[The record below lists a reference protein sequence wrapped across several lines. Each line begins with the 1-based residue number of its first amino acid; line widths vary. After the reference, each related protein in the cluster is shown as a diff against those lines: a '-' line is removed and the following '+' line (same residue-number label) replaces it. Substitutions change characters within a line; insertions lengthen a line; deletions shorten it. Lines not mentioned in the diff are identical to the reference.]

1 MVFLFLIYNKNA
13 NNIVIHLPYSSQ
25 EGRSIYRGLCSH
37 CHGISKEGSMG
48 PSLLK
53 INEKQIQ
60 NIIDTI
66 RNGRDKMPKFD
77 LSDKDLANL
86 IGYLIELK

>member
-1 MVFLFLIYNKNA
+1 
-13 NNIVIHLPYSSQ
+13 
-25 EGRSIYRGLCSH
+25 
-37 CHGISKEGSMG
+37 MG

-66 RNGRDKMPKFD
+66 RNGRNKMPKFD
-77 LSDKDLANL
+77 LSDQDLANL